1 VAGFIVK
8 RGERTWL
15 VRIPL
20 GRDAS
25 GKRLFHNETI
35 KGNKKDAQRYLTL
48 KQRELDTGTF
58 VGASQQNFGAFLR
71 QWLDTSAKP
80 RVRDRTFSDYESL
93 ATRYLL
99 PGLAHRKLSQITPA
113 EIQSIYASMQARGLS
128 ARTVRYAHS
137 VLHGTLEQAVK
148 WQMLARNVAKLVDL
162 PRQERREMRA
172 LTPDEAAR
180 LLAASDG
187 TRYHPFWTLLLTSG
201 LRPGEALGLKWGDI
215 DGDRLRVQRALVRQ
229 DGKRWQLVDP
239 KTARAR
245 RVVSLPTSTLRL
257 LQAHR
262 AQQLEDRL
270 KAGAAWADNDLV
282 FATRTGEPLDYRVV
296 VRRHFKPL
304 LKAAGLPLMRP
315 YDLRHSCAT
324 LLLAA
329 GENVKVVSERL
340 GHASAALTLDVY
352 SHVLPDMQQRAAERL
367 ESVLF
372 SHSSTR

>member
-8 RGERTWL
+8 RGARTWL

-25 GKRLFHNETI
+25 GKRVFHNETVR
-35 KGNKKDAQRYLTL
+35 GNKKDAQRYLTL

-58 VGASQQNFGAFLR
+58 VEASQQTFGSFVR
-71 QWLDTSAKP
+71 QWLETSAKP
-80 RVRDRTFSDYESL
+80 RVRERTFADYESL

-99 PGLAHRKLSQITPA
+99 PALAHRKLSNITAA
-113 EIQSIYASMQARGLS
+113 EIQSIYADMQRRGLS

-172 LTPDEAAR
+172 LTPDEAGR
-180 LLAASDG
+180 LLAAAHG
-187 TRYHPFWTLLLTSG
+187 TRHQALWTVLLTSG
-201 LRPGEALGLKWGDI
+201 LRPGEALALKWSDL
-215 DGDRLRVQRALVRQ
+215 DGDRVRVQRALVRQ
-229 DGKRWQLVDP
+229 DGKRWQLVEP
-239 KTARAR
+239 KTPRAR
-245 RVVSLPTSTLRL
+245 RVVSLPASTLRV

-262 AQQLEDRL
+262 ARQLEDRL
-270 KAGAAWADNDLV
+270 KAGAKWADNGLV
-282 FATRTGEPLDYRVV
+282 FATRSGEPLDYRVV
-296 VRRHFKPL
+296 VRRHFKSL
-304 LKAAGLPLMRP
+304 LKTAGLPAMRP

-367 ESVLF
+367 ESLLF
-372 SHSSTR
+372 GSAG